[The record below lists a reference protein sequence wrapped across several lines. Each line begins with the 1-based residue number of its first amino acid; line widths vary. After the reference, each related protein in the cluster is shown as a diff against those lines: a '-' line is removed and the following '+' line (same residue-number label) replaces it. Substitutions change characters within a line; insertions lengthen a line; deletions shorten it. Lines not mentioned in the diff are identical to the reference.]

1 MKQTKHAFTL
11 VEILTV
17 AAMICLIMAVI
28 VVAYNGVYRSW
39 ATSNTIAAMKSAQL
53 ALEKFKLENGTFPTG
68 SGTLGAMSDSNSKLA
83 DDLLQNCSPYS
94 FKKDNNK
101 VIVFDDFGDKPNKDK
116 PNPANMQE
124 IHYVHLAG
132 SEDRDIFMLMSKGK
146 DGAWGGEDDVIF
158 LPFGLPG
165 KSIKAGFYLCST
177 NESGNISGELE
188 PLIE

>member
-101 VIVFDDFGDKPNKDK
+101 VWHIFQNFWFKFWINGCSRHETERFEFSEIVKHT
-116 PNPANMQE
+116 
-124 IHYVHLAG
+124 IY
-132 SEDRDIFMLMSKGK
+132 
-146 DGAWGGEDDVIF
+146 
-158 LPFGLPG
+158 
-165 KSIKAGFYLCST
+165 CSRT
-177 NESGNISGELE
+177 KHILFQ
-188 PLIE
+188 